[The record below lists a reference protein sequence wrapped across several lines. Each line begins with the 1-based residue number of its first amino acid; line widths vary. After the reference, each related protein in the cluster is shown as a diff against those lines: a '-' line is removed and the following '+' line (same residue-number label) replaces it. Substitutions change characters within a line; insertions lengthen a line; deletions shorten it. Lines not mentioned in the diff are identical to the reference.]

1 MGGARGQTAPFPLPE
16 GLDPPLKLSP
26 SQANNALSETLIVSS
41 YLADGRRRLV
51 LSPLLL
57 LLPGCILL
65 YLVPT
70 RKDFCFPL

>member
-1 MGGARGQTAPFPLPE
+1 MTTPLPPRLPE
-16 GLDPPLKLSP
+16 GLDPPLKSP
-26 SQANNALSETLIVSS
+26 PTQANNALSETLIVSS

-57 LLPGCILL
+57 LLPGCIQL

-70 RKDFCFPL
+70 RTSFCFPL

>member
-1 MGGARGQTAPFPLPE
+1 MTTPSLPE
-16 GLDPPLKLSP
+16 GLDPQLKLPP

-51 LSPLLL
+51 LSLLLL
-57 LLPGCILL
+57 LLPGCIQL

-70 RKDFCFPL
+70 RTSFCFPL